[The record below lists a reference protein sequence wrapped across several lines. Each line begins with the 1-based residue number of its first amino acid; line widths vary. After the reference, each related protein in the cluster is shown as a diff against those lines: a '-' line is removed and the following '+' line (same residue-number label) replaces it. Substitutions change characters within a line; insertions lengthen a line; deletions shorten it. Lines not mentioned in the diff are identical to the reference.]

1 MLVILAPISP
11 QLLPDLPWSP
21 PTLPIHAAHI
31 HMEMGAPLE
40 HDWVELPGT
49 NHTGNEK
56 PPFSGSNQL
65 TVGFERGLGVAS
77 PSSLLAGVLTG
88 LTSCGQ
94 TTAAWVYR

>member
-1 MLVILAPISP
+1 
-11 QLLPDLPWSP
+11 
-21 PTLPIHAAHI
+21 
-31 HMEMGAPLE
+31 MEMGAPLE

-77 PSSLLAGVLTG
+77 PSSLLRE
-88 LTSCGQ
+88 C
-94 TTAAWVYR
+94 